1 MRLPGLLSD
10 PISKATTPGCAELG
24 GVGPDVSSVG
34 LPVPQG
40 GVSHSSFYLLLTNS
54 TSLPGS
60 FIILCAPHK

>member
-34 LPVPQG
+34 LPGSTG
-40 GVSHSSFYLLLTNS
+40 GSESLLLP
-54 TSLPGS
+54 SLADKLNFSARQLYHTMCTP
-60 FIILCAPHK
+60 